1 MTGTPATPHS
11 PAPAHLAVAP
21 VVLIAAILGI
31 SISGPLVRLSH
42 SAPLAIAV
50 WRIGISIAIIHCI
63 LLFNGQW
70 KQWRAL
76 SRLDLIAAVAAGGFL
91 ALHFWSWISSVGMT
105 TVAASVVLVNI
116 SPVIVAIG
124 SALWLDEQ
132 PTRRQIIGISIAMI
146 GALLLGYGDARGA
159 TTVAGSRALAGDGL
173 AIVGAV
179 TVSAYLLIGRRV
191 RQKLDLWPYVG
202 LVYSVCFVCVLA
214 IAVVRGVPLMPVGA
228 TAPREFALFA
238 AMALG
243 PMMLGHTGFNWALRY
258 YPAYVVSL
266 AALCEPVGAT
276 ILAAVIPGIGE
287 MPGVLTVV
295 GGAIVMVGAVRV
307 LSGSRSA

>member
-1 MTGTPATPHS
+1 MKRAEPAQRI
-11 PAPAHLAVAP
+11 ALFVLVAAV
-21 VVLIAAILGI
+21 LGI

-50 WRIGISIAIIHCI
+50 WRIGISIVIIHGI

-70 KQWRAL
+70 KQWRSL
-76 SRLDLIAAVAAGGFL
+76 SSGDLIAAVAAGGFL

-105 TVAASVVLVNI
+105 SVAASVVLVNI
-116 SPVIVAIG
+116 SPIIVVVG
-124 SALWLDEQ
+124 SSLWLDEQ
-132 PTRRQIIGISIAMI
+132 PTRAQTIGIGIALI

-159 TTVAGSRALAGDGL
+159 ATVAGSRALAGDGL

-202 LVYSVCFVCVLA
+202 LVYTVCFVCVLA
-214 IAVVRGVPLMPVGA
+214 IALVRGVPLLPVGA
-228 TAPREFALFA
+228 SAPREFALFA

-258 YPAYVVSL
+258 YPAYIVSL

-276 ILAAVIPGIGE
+276 ILAAMIPGIGE
-287 MPGVLTVV
+287 MPGPLTLL
-295 GGAIVMVGAVRV
+295 GGAVVMVGAIRV
-307 LSGSRSA
+307 LSGSRSAECETSGSV

>member
-1 MTGTPATPHS
+1 MTHTPPPVRAR
-11 PAPAHLAVAP
+11 PAIAPLVLVAAV
-21 VVLIAAILGI
+21 LGI

-42 SAPLAIAV
+42 SDPLAIAL
-50 WRIGISIAIIHCI
+50 WRIGMSIAIIHSI

-76 SRLDLIAAVAAGGFL
+76 SRADLLAAVAAGGFL
-91 ALHFWSWISSVGMT
+91 ALHFWSWISSIGMT
-105 TVAASVVLVNI
+105 SVAASVVLVNI
-116 SPVIVAIG
+116 HPIIVVFG
-124 SALWLDEQ
+124 SALWLGEKPNRPQ
-132 PTRRQIIGISIAMI
+132 LIGIGISLI
-146 GALLLGYGDARGA
+146 GALILGYGDARGA
-159 TTVAGSRALAGDGL
+159 ETVAGSRALMGDAL

-179 TVSAYLLIGRRV
+179 TVSAYLLLGRRV

-202 LVYSVCFVCVLA
+202 LVYSVCFVIVLA
-214 IAVVRGVPLMPVGA
+214 IALVRGVQIIPTGA

-258 YPAYVVSL
+258 FPAYFVSL

-276 ILAAVIPGIGE
+276 ILAAVIPGIAE
-287 MPGVLTVV
+287 TPGGLTLI
-295 GGAIVMVGAVRV
+295 GGAVVLGGVAKSASVGD
-307 LSGSRSA
+307 